1 VIRPSPTLAV
11 SNLASQPVEEGFDF
25 IGAGA
30 GEPDSDTRQRIKSDA
45 ILANINSHTTNTAI
59 DVAYFFPC

>member
-11 SNLASQPVEEGFDF
+11 SNLASQPVEEGLDF
-25 IGAGA
+25 IGAGT

-45 ILANINSHTTNTAI
+45 ILANINSHTTNTTI